1 MSWSVGGIGKA
12 KALAAKIEND
22 FANTTAC
29 AEPEETVRQAA
40 RAVIAAALAGQ
51 HESKAIKVSAS
62 GSMSN
67 YAEWPSTEA
76 KVSNSLTIT
85 VEPQYGFVE

>member
-1 MSWSVGGIGKA
+1 MSWSVSGVGKA
-12 KALAAKIEND
+12 PALAAKLEKD
-22 FANTTAC
+22 FANQSKC

-51 HESKAIKVSAS
+51 DSGKAIKVDAS

-67 YAEWPSTEA
+67 YAEYPSTEA
-76 KVSNSLTIT
+76 KISNTLSISVTPL
-85 VEPQYGFVE
+85 YGFVE